1 MRQNMDIANRDAF
14 AIREF
19 CARYG
24 ICRDTFYAEVRR
36 GRLRA
41 LKLGKKTIVLKDDA
55 ESWGQVPPDP
65 RTRVGD
71 MRRDSSSTH
80 LVRCLAKEMPGRVGA
95 RRRQKGSYDVEFRE
109 SKVNGQ

>member
-1 MRQNMDIANRDAF
+1 MDITNRDAF

-41 LKLGKKTIVLKDDA
+41 LKLGKKTLVLRADA
-55 ESWGQVPPDP
+55 EVWAASLPEL
-65 RTRVGD
+65 RTVG
-71 MRRDSSSTH
+71 
-80 LVRCLAKEMPGRVGA
+80 
-95 RRRQKGSYDVEFRE
+95 RE
-109 SKVNGQ
+109 QPSA

>member
-1 MRQNMDIANRDAF
+1 MDITKRDAF

-41 LKLGKKTIVLKDDA
+41 LKLGKKTLVLRADA
-55 ESWGQVPPDP
+55 EVWAASLPEL
-65 RTRVGD
+65 RTVG
-71 MRRDSSSTH
+71 
-80 LVRCLAKEMPGRVGA
+80 
-95 RRRQKGSYDVEFRE
+95 RE
-109 SKVNGQ
+109 QASA